1 MCKLRFSEEEE
12 MPKILKINQIGTS
25 LITRALRDG
34 AFIYFW
40 FSENIGLVVQFY
52 SKKKK
57 KKKNCL
63 YFLYIIFFFENQIYK
78 WIKKFE
84 NQ

>member
-25 LITRALRDG
+25 LITHALCVWWG
-34 AFIYFW
+34 VYFFW
-40 FSENIGLVVQFY
+40 FSENIGLVVLFY
-52 SKKKK
+52 SPKKKK
-57 KKKNCL
+57 KLSLFFIYN
-63 YFLYIIFFFENQIYK
+63 FFFENQIYK